1 MIQDSVFL
9 ITGGSSELGKA
20 IAEILLSKGA
30 CITILDLQTQY
41 YFFGHDYKDKILYLQ
56 VDITVG
62 KDVLNA
68 LDACKRKFGRL
79 NGVINCAGMCATA
92 GICDLK
98 TMEPHSLQ
106 LFTKILNV
114 NLGGTFNVIRL
125 AVPLI
130 MENDLN
136 SEGERGVIINASS
149 NRGLSQMVAYST
161 SRAAVT
167 AMTLPLAKEL
177 TDFGIRILD
186 VAPGIKKTKESQR
199 ELSVKRKWKS
209 GELAQIVVSII
220 DNPLMLGGLSLSF
233 ERAY

>member
-1 MIQDSVFL
+1 MIQGSVFL
-9 ITGGSSELGKA
+9 ITGGSSDLGRA
-20 IAEILLSKGA
+20 IAEILVSKGA
-30 CITILDLQTQY
+30 CLTILDLQAQHH
-41 YFFGHDYKDKILYLQ
+41 FLDHDYKDKILYLQ
-56 VDITVG
+56 VDITLG

-79 NGVINCAGMCATA
+79 NGVINCAGMSATA

-98 TMEPHSLQ
+98 TLEPHSLQ

-130 MENDLN
+130 IENDQS

-149 NRGLSQMVAYST
+149 NRGPPQMLAYSA
-161 SRAAVT
+161 SRAAVA

-186 VAPGIKKTKESQR
+186 VSPGFDKTSQKEPC
-199 ELSVKRKWKS
+199 VKREWQPE
-209 GELAQIVVSII
+209 ELAQIVVAIL
-220 DNPLMLGGLSLSF
+220 DNPLMLSGSPLSLKSP
-233 ERAY
+233 Y